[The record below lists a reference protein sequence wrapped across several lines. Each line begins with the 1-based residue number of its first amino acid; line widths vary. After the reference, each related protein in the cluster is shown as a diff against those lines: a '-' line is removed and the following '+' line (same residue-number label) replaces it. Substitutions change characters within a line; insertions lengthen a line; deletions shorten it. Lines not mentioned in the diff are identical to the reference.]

1 MDELLYAINTQFNAN
16 VLYCTLNFGFLNV
29 PELYESDKCPY
40 LLVSEQWLLGTASCN
55 DLNTHQFKY
64 NHKPTDP

>member
-40 LLVSEQWLLGTASCN
+40 LLVSEQ
-55 DLNTHQFKY
+55 
-64 NHKPTDP
+64 